1 MIRMAT
7 DIGGTFTD
15 LVAFNEETKRLTATK
30 ASTSLDI
37 IAGLIE
43 CIEKARL
50 SLESVDFFLHGS
62 TIAINTVIERKGA
75 KTALLTTRGFEDV
88 IEIARGNIPNSFDLL
103 FSTPKPLIPRS
114 LRIGIRERI
123 LSTGEIRQS
132 PDVSEARAEIAALLE
147 KGVEAIAVCLLHS
160 YANPKH
166 EILLEKIIKDTQPS
180 CFVSVSSEILRQY
193 REYERTSTT
202 VLDAYVGPKV
212 SSYLDGLGSYLERKG
227 FRGHSLIMQ
236 SNGGTMS
243 GDVAKEQ
250 PCWTMESGPVGG
262 TIGSSYLAK
271 SLGFENA
278 IAFDMGGTTAKVS
291 TIQKGEVILADG
303 YYIGGYEKGFPVQLP
318 VVDILEVGSGG
329 GSIAYIDER
338 GALKVGPISAG
349 AMPGPACYRLG
360 NLRPTVTDADL
371 TLGRLNP
378 SYFLGGQ
385 IILGLEESERAI
397 EGSVARPLGLDLT
410 DAAHGIVKLADTSMA
425 HAVAVMTMERGYDPR
440 EFVLIAYGGAGPC
453 HAVSVAKDL
462 SIKKVVIPKLPGH
475 FSAFGML
482 FADVKHEYVLSC
494 VKPLDSIP
502 LEELESLYCDLE
514 SQGWHTIRRDGFGD
528 EHVLLKRA
536 VEMRYVG
543 QEFTLV
549 VPVGDRPLGE
559 KSKAGIKNQFD
570 LLYDIRYGHSFP
582 DTKAEIVS
590 IRLEA
595 YGILPK
601 PDLNSMILDGEK
613 GKKDLPVERDVYFP
627 DVGFAKCKVYRRANL
642 SVGDEIEG
650 PAIVEEPAST
660 TLVYPGDLL
669 TADRMGNLVIT
680 VGEN

>member
-1 MIRMAT
+1 MIRIAT
-7 DIGGTFTD
+7 DVGGTFTD
-15 LVAFNEETKRLTATK
+15 LVAFDEETKGLTATK

-37 IAGLIE
+37 ISGLVE
-43 CIEKARL
+43 CIEKASVPL
-50 SLESVDFFLHGS
+50 KSVDFFLHGS

-75 KTALLTTRGFEDV
+75 KTALLTTLGFEDI

-103 FSTPKPLIPRS
+103 FSTPKALIPRS
-114 LRIGIRERI
+114 LRTGIVERT
-123 LSTGEIRQS
+123 LYTGEIRRS
-132 PDVSEARAEIAALLE
+132 LNVSDARRKILELLE
-147 KGVEAIAVCLLHS
+147 KGAEAIAVCLLHS

-166 EILLEKIIKDTQPS
+166 ELMLERIIKEVNPS
-180 CFVSVSSEILRQY
+180 CFVSVSSSILRQY

-202 VLDAYVGPKV
+202 VLNAYVGPKV
-212 SSYLDGLGSYLERKG
+212 RSYADRLGSYLDRND
-227 FRGHSLIMQ
+227 FRGNSLIMQ
-236 SNGGTMS
+236 SNGGTMPVS
-243 GDVAKEQ
+243 VAKDQ

-262 TIGSSYLAK
+262 TIGASYLAR

-291 TIQKGEVILADG
+291 TIQKGEVTLADG
-303 YYIGGYEKGFPVQLP
+303 YYIGGYEQGFSLQLP

-349 AMPGPACYRLG
+349 AVPGPACYMQG
-360 NLRPTVTDADL
+360 NPRPTVTDADL

-378 SYFLGGQ
+378 NYFLGGQ
-385 IILGLEESERAI
+385 ISLGSKEAERAI
-397 EGSVARPLGLDLT
+397 EEFVAKPLGLDRT
-410 DAAHGIVKLADTSMA
+410 NAAHGIVKLADTSMA
-425 HAVAVMTMERGYDPR
+425 HALAVMTMERGYDPR

-462 SIKKVVIPKLPGH
+462 SIKKVVIPKLPGN

-494 VKPLDSIP
+494 VRPLDTLT
-502 LEELESLYCDLE
+502 LEELESLYGDLE
-514 SQGWHTIRRDGFGD
+514 RQGWDTIKQDGFREED
-528 EHVLLKRA
+528 VLVKRA
-536 VEMRYVG
+536 VEMRYLG

-549 VPVGDRPLGE
+549 VPVRDRPLRE
-559 KSKAGIKNQFD
+559 KSKIEINHQFN

-582 DTKAEIVS
+582 DTAAEVVS
-590 IRLEA
+590 VRLEI

-601 PDLNSMILDGEK
+601 PDLDSMMLNGEK
-613 GKKDLPVERDVYFP
+613 SQGELPKEREVYFP
-627 DVGFAKCKVYRRANL
+627 KTGFTRCKVYMRANL
-642 SVGDEIEG
+642 SEKHEIEG

-660 TLVYPGDLL
+660 TLIHPGDLV
-669 TADRMGNLVIT
+669 TADRMGNLIIT

>member
-1 MIRMAT
+1 MIRIAT
-7 DIGGTFTD
+7 DVGGTFTD
-15 LVAFNEETKRLTATK
+15 LVAFDEETKRLTATK

-43 CIEKARL
+43 CIEKACL

-62 TIAINTVIERKGA
+62 TIAINTVTERNGA
-75 KTALLTTRGFEDV
+75 KTALLTTQGFEDV

-103 FSTPKPLIPRS
+103 FSTPRPLIPRG
-114 LRIGIRERI
+114 LRLGITERT
-123 LSTGEIRQS
+123 LSTGAIRQS
-132 PDVSEARAEIAALLE
+132 LDVSEARAKIAALLE
-147 KGVEAIAVCLLHS
+147 KGVEAIAICLLHS
-160 YANPKH
+160 YANPGH
-166 EILLEKIIKDTQPS
+166 ELLLEKIIKDTQPS
-180 CFVSVSSEILRQY
+180 CFVSVSSKILRQY

-202 VLDAYVGPKV
+202 VLNAYVGPKV
-212 SSYLDGLGSYLERKG
+212 STYLDGLGSYLDRNG
-227 FRGHSLIMQ
+227 FRGNSLIMQ

-243 GDVAKEQ
+243 VGLAKEQ

-262 TIGSSYLAK
+262 TIGASYLAE

-291 TIQKGEVILADG
+291 TIQKGEVILAEG
-303 YYIGGYEKGFPVQLP
+303 YYIGGYEKGFPLQLP

-338 GALKVGPISAG
+338 GALKVGPTSAG
-349 AMPGPACYRLG
+349 AVPGPACYRQG

-378 SYFLGGQ
+378 NYFLGGQ
-385 IILGLEESERAI
+385 IILGLKEAEHAIEES
-397 EGSVARPLGLDLT
+397 VAKPLGLDLT

-462 SIKKVVIPKLPGH
+462 SIKKVVIPKLPGN

-494 VKPLDSIP
+494 VRPLDSMP
-502 LEELESLYCDLE
+502 LEEMESLYVDLE
-514 SQGWHTIRRDGFGD
+514 KQGWNTIRRDGFKD
-528 EHVLLKRA
+528 QNVLLKRA
-536 VEMRYVG
+536 VEMRYLG

-549 VPVGDRPLGE
+549 VPVRDRPLGE
-559 KSKAGIKNQFD
+559 KSKIDIKNQFD

-582 DTKAEIVS
+582 DTGAEIVS
-590 IRLEA
+590 IRLEV

-601 PDLNSMILDGEK
+601 PDLNSMMLDGEK
-613 GKKDLPVERDVYFP
+613 SKKDLPVEREVYFP
-627 DVGFAKCKVYRRANL
+627 KIGFTKCKIYRRANL
-642 SVGDEIEG
+642 TEKDEIEG

-660 TLVYPGDLL
+660 TVVHPGDNVIVD
-669 TADRMGNLVIT
+669 ASGNLIIDI
-680 VGEN
+680 NI